1 MRQTIRCEKPLKSG
15 AKESRMN
22 TNAAQELIRLEEAW
36 NQAMIQN
43 DTEAIRPFM
52 ADDWTIIGPE
62 GTQSDKSTFLG
73 LVKSGALTH
82 DVMDCDDIKVRI
94 YGDTAVLTARA
105 VSGGKY
111 QGHAFRSTERVSDVF
126 VRQQG
131 KWRCVL
137 THLSRIAPPAG
148 A

>member
-1 MRQTIRCEKPLKSG
+1 
-15 AKESRMN
+15 MN
-22 TNAAQELIRLEEAW
+22 SHALQELIRVEEAW
-36 NQAMIQN
+36 NLAMVQN
-43 DTEAIRPFM
+43 EAEAIGPFM
-52 ADDWTIIGPE
+52 ADDWTIIGPD
-62 GTQSDKSTFLG
+62 GTQSDKPTFLG

-82 DVMDCDDIKVRI
+82 DVMECDDIKVRI

-126 VRQQG
+126 VRQEG
-131 KWRCVL
+131 RWHCVL
-137 THLSRIAPPAG
+137 THLSRIAAPTG